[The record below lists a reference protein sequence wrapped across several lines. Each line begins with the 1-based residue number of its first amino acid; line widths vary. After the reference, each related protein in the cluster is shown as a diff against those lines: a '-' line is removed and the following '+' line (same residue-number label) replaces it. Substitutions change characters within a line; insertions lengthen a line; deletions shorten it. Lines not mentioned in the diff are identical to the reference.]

1 MKTIHLK
8 RFVLLIVCLVMTA
21 SVQAQTKD
29 VTAPVA
35 FKRFEY
41 VGQDVTTQ
49 SPLPMGQY
57 RNPILAG
64 FHPDPSLCRVGQ
76 DYYLINSTFEYF
88 PGLPIFHSTDLVNWK
103 QIGHVI
109 DRPEQ
114 LDYRGDRMSRGLYAP
129 AITYHDGLF
138 YVICTMVEGP
148 GNFVVTAQD
157 PAGLWSDPTP
167 LSFGGID
174 PSIFFDNDGRAWIV
188 NNDAP
193 EVPPQYNGHRAIW
206 IQEFD
211 YTNKRMMGPRTQLV
225 NGGIDISTQPVWIEG
240 PHLYKRKGWYYLCCA
255 EGGTGNQHSQVI
267 LRSKKVE
274 GPYVP
279 WDGNPILT
287 QRDLSGH
294 VPGAVTCTGHADLEI
309 GPDGNWWAV
318 FLAVRPYAD
327 GHSPMGRETFLLPV
341 TWTEDDWPVILPA
354 GQRVPWVE
362 RSPNGVET
370 QSSETSRFNGNFV
383 WCDDFQQQDLSMEWL
398 MLREPQETWWHLDPS
413 AGQLELT
420 PRAVKLTDAANPSY
434 LGRRVRHSTYTATL
448 TLEVPRN
455 EGVSAGL
462 ALFMTEGYHYFYA
475 VARKDNHVC
484 LYLECVKGRDI
495 NRIAEVILSSVD
507 LIDLRIETDRDTG
520 AFQYR
525 SNGGQ
530 WEVLVES
537 ADATLISFSVPDG
550 LFLGAT
556 VGPHVRIDP

>member
-64 FHPDPSLCRVGQ
+64 FHPDPSLCRVDQ

-157 PAGLWSDPTP
+157 PAGPWSDPTP
-167 LSFGGID
+167 LSFAGID

-193 EVPPQYNGHRAIW
+193 EGPPQYNGHRAIW

-211 YTNKRMMGPRTQLV
+211 YQNKKMIGPRTQLV
-225 NGGIDISTQPVWIEG
+225 NGGIDITQKPVWIEG
-240 PHLYKRKGWYYLCCA
+240 PHLYKRKDWYYLCCA
-255 EGGTGNQHSQVI
+255 EGGTGDQHSQVI

-318 FLAVRPYAD
+318 FLAVRPYAG

-354 GQRVPWVE
+354 GQRVPWVGC
-362 RSPNGVET
+362 SPNGVET

-398 MLREPQETWWHLDPS
+398 MLREPQETWWHLDPT

-434 LGRRVRHSTYTATL
+434 LGRRVRHSTYNATL

-455 EGVSAGL
+455 EGISAGL
-462 ALFMTEGYHYFYA
+462 ALFMTERYHYFLA
-475 VARKDNHVC
+475 VAQKDNHGC
-484 LYLECVKGRDI
+484 LYLERVKGRDI
-495 NRIAEVILSSVD
+495 NRIAEVNLSSID

-530 WEVLVES
+530 WEALVES